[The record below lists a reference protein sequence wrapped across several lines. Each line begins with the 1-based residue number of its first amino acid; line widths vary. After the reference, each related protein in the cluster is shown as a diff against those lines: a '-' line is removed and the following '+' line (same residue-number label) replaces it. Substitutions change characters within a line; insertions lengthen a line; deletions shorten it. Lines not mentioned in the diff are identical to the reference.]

1 MWAMAM
7 VSGSAPL
14 IDRDEFR
21 RMEAASPSGVRL
33 ERMDGYVYAMAGA
46 SLAHE
51 RVVTRLIAILD
62 PAARARGGEVLGS
75 NRRLSIGPDTDF
87 LPDVSVYCDPDDDD
101 DYAGTRPCLV
111 VEVLSRS
118 TALDDLNLKVPRY
131 QKVPSIETILL
142 VNPDPLYAEVFTRTD
157 AGWDHAHVADVDA
170 AITLACP
177 GISFTL
183 GALAS

>member
-1 MWAMAM
+1 MAM
-7 VSGSAPL
+7 VSGLAPL

-21 RMEAASPSGVRL
+21 RMEAVAPSGVRL

-51 RVVTRLIAILD
+51 RIVARLIAILD
-62 PAARARGGEVLGS
+62 PAARARGCEVLGS

-131 QKVPSIETILL
+131 QKVLSIETILL
-142 VNPDPLYAEVFTRTD
+142 INPDPLYAEVFERT
-157 AGWDHAHVADVDA
+157 ASGWSQSHLIEPGA
-170 AITLACP
+170 AITLTCP
-177 GISFTL
+177 DISFTL
-183 GALAS
+183 ASLAQ